1 MWNEF
6 KKFAIQ
12 GNAIDLAVGVI
23 IGAAFGRI
31 VSSLVDDVLMP
42 PLGLLTGGLDFS
54 NWFVALGGDKHYNTL
69 AEAKS
74 AGVSTL
80 NLGMFLNAIIQFLIV
95 AGAVF
100 FVIVKP
106 MNRLK
111 KADAAAAAKPEAP
124 PEPSAEEKLLI
135 QIRDLLKARA

>member
-54 NWFVALGGDKHYNTL
+54 NWFVALGGDKHYTTL

-80 NLGMFLNAIIQFLIV
+80 NVGLFLNAIIQFLIV
-95 AGAVF
+95 AAAVF

-106 MNRLK
+106 VNRLK
-111 KADAAAAAKPEAP
+111 KSEAAAAAAP
-124 PEPSAEEKLLI
+124 PAPSAEEKLLI